1 MGGPK
6 VQGQP
11 VLLNKI
17 LSQQINTK
25 ITTVNPKQRNKKVK
39 TQTKR
44 QNKTKISI
52 LGSCMVVYDCNQ
64 IIREITNS

>member
-11 VLLNKI
+11 GLLSEI
-17 LSQQINTK
+17 LPQQINTK

-44 QNKTKISI
+44 QNKTRQ
-52 LGSCMVVYDCNQ
+52 N
-64 IIREITNS
+64 

>member
-11 VLLNKI
+11 GLLNEI

-25 ITTVNPKQRNKKVK
+25 ITTVNPKQRNKKGK

-44 QNKTKISI
+44 QNKTRQK
-52 LGSCMVVYDCNQ
+52 
-64 IIREITNS
+64 